1 MPSLKELKNRI
12 ASVKSTQKITK
23 AKQMVAAA
31 KLRRAQ
37 EAAEASRPYAVRMAS
52 VVANLTGAMGE
63 GAGGPK
69 LLSGTGQDQTH
80 LIVVMTAER
89 GLCGGFNA
97 NTVKLARQTID
108 ELRAVGKTVKIITVG
123 KKGREQLGSEYG
135 DLFVDHLD
143 TSEARNAAAQSD
155 LAIGFGSALNA
166 RFNGEEFDVCTLV
179 YSRFKNVLSQVPT
192 AQQLIPA
199 SAPEGTET
207 VDLQGAIYQYEP
219 SEPEIL
225 ETLLPRY
232 LNTQL
237 LSAMLESTAG
247 EQAASMTAM
256 DNATRNAGD
265 IISALTLQYNR
276 ARQAQITKELIEII
290 SGAEAL

>member
-1 MPSLKELKNRI
+1 MASLKELKNRI

-37 EAAEASRPYAVRMAS
+37 DATEAAKPYARRMAN
-52 VVANLTGAMGE
+52 VVANLTASMGE

-69 LLSGTGQDQTH
+69 LLSGTGSDQVH
-80 LIVVMTAER
+80 LLIVMTAER

-97 NTVKLARQTID
+97 NTVKLARLEIERLQG
-108 ELRAVGKTVKIITVG
+108 EGKTVKVITVG
-123 KKGREQLGSEYG
+123 KKGRDALKRDHASLLIDHV
-135 DLFVDHLD
+135 DL
-143 TSEARNAAAQSD
+143 SQARD
-155 LAIGFGSALNA
+155 KFTPYAIGLGHDLSK
-166 RFNGEEFDVCTLV
+166 RYENGEFDVATLV
-179 YSRFKNVLSQVPT
+179 FAEFKNVLSQPPRT
-192 AQQLIPA
+192 AQLIPA
-199 SAPEGTET
+199 EAPEDADTI
-207 VDLQGAIYQYEP
+207 DLNGAIYRYEP
-219 SEPEIL
+219 NETEIL

-232 LNTQL
+232 LNTQI
-237 LSAMLESTAG
+237 LSAMLENAAG

-256 DNATRNAGD
+256 DNATRNAGEL
-265 IISALTLQYNR
+265 IEKLTLQYNR

>member
-37 EAAEASRPYAVRMAS
+37 EAAEASRPYAERLAS

-63 GAGGPK
+63 GTGGPK
-69 LLSGTGQDQTH
+69 LLSGTGGDQTH
-80 LIVVMTAER
+80 LVIVMTAER
-89 GLCGGFNA
+89 GLCGGFNT

-108 ELRAVGKTVKIITVG
+108 ELRAAGKTVKIVTVG
-123 KKGREQLGSEYG
+123 KKGREQLGSQYG
-135 DLFVDHLD
+135 DLFVDHVD
-143 TSEARNAAAQSD
+143 TSEAKNAAAQST
-155 LAIGFGSALNA
+155 LAIGFGKDVTT
-166 RFNGEEFDVCTLV
+166 RFDAGEFDVCTLV
-179 YSRFKNVLSQVPT
+179 YSRFKNVLSQIPT

-199 SAPEGTET
+199 SPPEGIDTI
-207 VDLQGAIYQYEP
+207 DLEGAIYQYEP
-219 SEPEIL
+219 SETEIL

-237 LSAMLESTAG
+237 LSAMLESGAG

-265 IISALTLQYNR
+265 IISAVTLQYNR